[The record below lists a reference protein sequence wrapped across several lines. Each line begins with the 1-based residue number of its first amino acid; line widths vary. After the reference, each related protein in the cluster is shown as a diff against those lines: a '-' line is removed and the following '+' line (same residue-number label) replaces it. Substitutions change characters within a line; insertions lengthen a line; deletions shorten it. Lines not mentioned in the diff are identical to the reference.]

1 MKKKTLDTLV
11 QDIYKELDGLSNGKA
26 LDISEQDA
34 EEFGNAMKN
43 ILIEWSKPYER
54 KKETL
59 RMSNVGKPN
68 RQLWYDFKSED
79 EPLPM
84 KPSTQIKFLYGHIL
98 EEVVLMLVRLAGH
111 KVTGEQKEVKVS
123 GVTGH
128 MDCIIDGEVIDV
140 KSTSGFAFQKFRNGT
155 LPEDDPFG
163 YMAQLSGYEASE
175 GTNNGGFL
183 AINKESGELALLIP
197 EEMDKPN
204 IKHRIAKLKRE
215 LKLDNP
221 PEMCYNPIPEG
232 TAGNMKLPKQCVY
245 CRHKLTCHKD
255 SNNGEGL
262 RVFKYAKNLAFFT
275 TVVKEPRV
283 QEITN
288 EWQKS

>member
-1 MKKKTLDTLV
+1 MKKKLNTLV
-11 QDIYKELDGLSNGKA
+11 EDIYKELDGLSNGKA

-34 EEFGNAMKN
+34 EDFGNAMKN

-84 KPSTQIKFLYGHIL
+84 TPSTQIKFLYGHLL

-111 KVTGEQKEVKVS
+111 KVTDEQKEVKVS
-123 GVTGH
+123 GVLGH

-183 AINKESGELALLIP
+183 AINKETGELALLIP

-204 IKHRIAKLKRE
+204 IKHRIAKLKRQ

-221 PEMCYNPIPEG
+221 PSLCYNPILDG
-232 TAGNMKLPKQCVY
+232 KAGNMKLPKQCVY

-283 QEITN
+283 QEVTN

>member
-1 MKKKTLDTLV
+1 MKKLNTLIE
-11 QDIYKELDGLSNGKA
+11 DIYKELDGLSNGKA

-34 EEFGNAMKN
+34 EEFGNAMKDV
-43 ILIEWSKPYER
+43 ILNWSKPYER

-68 RQLWYDFKSED
+68 RQLWYYFKSED

-84 KPSTQIKFLYGHIL
+84 KPSTQIKFLYGHLL

-111 KVTGEQKEVKVS
+111 KVTDEQKEVKVS

-183 AINKESGELALLIP
+183 AINKESGELSLLIP

-221 PEMCYNPIPEG
+221 PEMCYNPISDG
-232 TAGNMKLPKQCVY
+232 KAGNMKLPKQCVY

>member
-1 MKKKTLDTLV
+1 MKKKLNTLV

-34 EEFGNAMKN
+34 EDFGNAMKDVLLN
-43 ILIEWSKPYER
+43 WSKPYER

-59 RMSNVGKPN
+59 RMSNIGKPN

-84 KPSTQIKFLYGHIL
+84 KPSTQIKFLYGHLL

-111 KVTGEQKEVKVS
+111 KVTDEQKEVKVS
-123 GVTGH
+123 GVLGH

-163 YMAQLSGYEASE
+163 YMAQLSGYETSE

-183 AINKESGELALLIP
+183 AINKETGELALLIP

-204 IKHRIAKLKRE
+204 IKHRIAKLKRQ
-215 LKLDNP
+215 LKLDKP
-221 PEMCYNPIPEG
+221 PNLCYNPILDG
-232 TAGNMKLPKQCVY
+232 KAGNMKLPKQCVY
-245 CRHKLTCHKD
+245 CRHKLTCHKE
-255 SNNGEGL
+255 SNNGQGL
-262 RVFKYAKNLAFFT
+262 RVFKYSKNLAFFT

-283 QEITN
+283 QEVTN